1 MTEALSYP
9 IGRFVPPPSHDPAA
23 VARAIDAIRA
33 LPGEARAAVAGLD
46 EARLETPYR
55 DGGWTVRQV
64 VHHVVDS
71 HVNAWCRVRLAL
83 TEELPTIRPYEEQR
97 WAELPDALSAPVE
110 ASLPILDALHAR
122 WALLLDA
129 LAPDQWERRLIH
141 PEQPDPIP
149 LWTLVPHYAWHGRH
163 HVAHITA
170 LRTRMGW

>member
-1 MTEALSYP
+1 
-9 IGRFVPPPSHDPAA
+9 
-23 VARAIDAIRA
+23 
-33 LPGEARAAVAGLD
+33 
-46 EARLETPYR
+46 
-55 DGGWTVRQV
+55 
-64 VHHVVDS
+64 
-71 HVNAWCRVRLAL
+71 
-83 TEELPTIRPYEEQR
+83 PTIRPYEEQR